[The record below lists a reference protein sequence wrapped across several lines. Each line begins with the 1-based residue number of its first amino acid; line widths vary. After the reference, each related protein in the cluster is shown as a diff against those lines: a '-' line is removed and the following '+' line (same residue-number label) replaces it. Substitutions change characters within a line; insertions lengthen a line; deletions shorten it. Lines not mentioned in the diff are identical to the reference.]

1 MKRLLA
7 CLVLVCLT
15 CRPAAAG
22 ADELTPEKAAGIR
35 QLLELTGAYRVG
47 QMMGSTVIRN
57 MSEALRRSRPD
68 IPTEL
73 YGVLAE
79 EVTAVIS
86 EEMSPTGS
94 FSDVVAAV
102 YHKHFTLDEIRGLV
116 EFYQTPLGRKLAQ
129 ELPTMTQESIQAG
142 LQWGQNLAPKI
153 EQRVRARFRERGV
166 QL

>member
-7 CLVLVCLT
+7 CLALVGAICQ
-15 CRPAAAG
+15 PVAAA
-22 ADELTPEKAAGIR
+22 AEDLTPEKAAEIK

-57 MSEALRRSRPD
+57 MSDALRRSRPD

-73 YGVLAE
+73 FGVLAD
-79 EVTAVIS
+79 EVTAVIA
-86 EEMSPTGS
+86 EEMSSTGS

-142 LQWGQNLAPKI
+142 LKWGQSLAPRI